1 MSIAGSSLGDAWK
14 TSRSSETCTSSPQSV
29 GGPRA
34 GEIGGCSSSSPRCVR
49 IFRIGP
55 GSRTG
60 SPQQPEV
67 AKSAKARDG
76 FALEKQFE
84 GDQPDVAATRWA
96 LERKLLP
103 HSGHQLRPGNPR
115 GVVRAGLRLSTAAF
129 RGVTAAPMPAGSGLA
144 PLADVPYCQR
154 RDGPPQ
160 LVIWRKHPVI
170 AMPVLP
176 RRRDKVRQSIEE
188 LGAA

>member
-1 MSIAGSSLGDAWK
+1 
-14 TSRSSETCTSSPQSV
+14 V

-34 GEIGGCSSSSPRCVR
+34 GDTGGGSSGSPRCVK

-60 SPQQPEV
+60 SLQQPQV

-84 GDQPDVAATRWA
+84 GDEPDVAATRWA
-96 LERKLLP
+96 LERKLLAYP
-103 HSGHQLRPGNPR
+103 GHEFRPGDPG
-115 GVVRAGLRLSTAAF
+115 GVVRAGFCMSVAAAF
-129 RGVTAAPMPAGSGLA
+129 RGLPAGRMPAGRCIAL
-144 PLADVPYCQR
+144 LADVPDGQR

-160 LVIWRKHPVI
+160 FVIWRKHPVI

-176 RRRDKVRQSIEE
+176 RRRDEVRQTIEE